1 MHESFEYTPGAALR
15 PYVERAVGYFHSGL
29 PAGIHVGMPS
39 GSLTLVVP
47 LDEPLTLSRERD
59 GVRTAYASVV
69 AGLDAAPTHIHH
81 LGHQHG
87 IQLALRPDASRAL
100 LGCRPADLAGESY
113 EWSDVFGGTATS
125 LRERLHEIPDWPGR
139 LAALE
144 AALVARLTEV
154 CGPRPEVGQAW
165 RLVEASG
172 GRLPVREVARRVG
185 WSVRQLEKQFR
196 AEYGLSPKTVAVVRR
211 FARSVPMV
219 SGGRQ
224 RLAHVAAACG
234 YADQAHL
241 ARDWRTLA
249 GVAPSRWAVEDV
261 LAVTAGQEDSTGPE
275 ASKPPTRQSHS
286 PQTFGPVASEAGT
299 MEWQQGTTL
308 GGSTP

>member
-15 PYVERAVGYFHSGL
+15 PYVERAVGYLHSAL

-47 LDEPLTLSRERD
+47 LDEPLTLSRQRD
-59 GVRTAYASVV
+59 GARTAYDSVV

-81 LGHQHG
+81 HGHQHG
-87 IQLALRPDASRAL
+87 IQLALRPEAARAL
-100 LGCRPADLAGESY
+100 LGCRPADLAGESH
-113 EWSDVFGGTATS
+113 EWGAVFGVAATS

-139 LAALE
+139 FAALE
-144 AALVARLTEV
+144 SLLVARLVDVPGPAAEV
-154 CGPRPEVGQAW
+154 SQAW
-165 RLVEASG
+165 HLVDASG
-172 GRLPVREVARRVG
+172 GRLPIREVARRVG

-196 AEYGLSPKTVAVVRR
+196 AEYGLSPKTAAVVRR

-224 RLAHVAAACG
+224 RLAQVAAACG
-234 YADQAHL
+234 YSDQAHL

-249 GVAPSRWAVEDV
+249 GVPPSRWAVEDV
-261 LAVTAGQEDSTGPE
+261 LV
-275 ASKPPTRQSHS
+275 
-286 PQTFGPVASEAGT
+286 GT
-299 MEWQQGTTL
+299 DAPHPRL
-308 GGSTP
+308 S